1 MTAWCTYCK
10 YYSEEK
16 LKQKVKT
23 TAVRGSTP
31 YTISLKIYFPKN
43 PHCRA
48 DKDTKRKCPKNQNFA
63 YGRMKQ
69 LQKHPFRELW
79 K

>member
-1 MTAWCTYCK
+1 MKVWCAFCQ

-16 LKQKVKT
+16 LQQEVVSK
-23 TAVRGSTP
+23 AMRGSTP
-31 YTISLKIYFPKN
+31 YTVSLKIYFPKN
-43 PHCRA
+43 PHCRV
-48 DKDTKRKCPKNQNFA
+48 DKEAKRKCPKNQNFA